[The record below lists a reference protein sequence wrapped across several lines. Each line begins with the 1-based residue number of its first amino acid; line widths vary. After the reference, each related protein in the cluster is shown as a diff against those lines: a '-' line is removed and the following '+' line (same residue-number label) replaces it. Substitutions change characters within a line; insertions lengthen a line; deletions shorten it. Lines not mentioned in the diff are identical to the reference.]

1 MDFNRIMTITALVWT
16 LETLL
21 FNFITKAPF
30 HMWGDIY
37 IDKIGMKFYI
47 PVLST
52 IVISITITILISSLL
67 K

>member
-1 MDFNRIMTITALVWT
+1 MTITALVWT

>member
-1 MDFNRIMTITALVWT
+1 MDFGRIMTITALVWT

-21 FNFITKAPF
+21 FNFVTKAPF

-52 IVISITITILISSLL
+52 IVITVIITILLSMAL